1 MMQLYSNT
9 TIHKIKRTIAI
20 VAVSTMI
27 LSLYWGSFPQS
38 PTYIKII
45 FSIGIWLAVQNFP
58 YSLLKKN
65 GFSKCENYLL
75 YSLLALGLFQIFRS
89 AFFPQAREVVI
100 GNKYVSL
107 FFNEYTSLIF
117 IPPLFTFLG
126 NSILSLK
133 YLLKNTLR
141 YIYIGLPFIL
151 LFKLSLAPLAL
162 YSIVFFPYVTKKNKY
177 LIVFT
182 RIESFLAGLTGGR
195 MYLIVFFFSIMSYI
209 LVYVIKNSKLI
220 YLFCFI
226 FLVAPFLIVGSTMLF
241 PNDGKSMFQ
250 IISSNVEDE
259 EMNVDTRTFLYIE
272 IAEDLTKN
280 ESWLLGKGAYSHYYS
295 NYFSQ
300 NVEGGDNEDRLMC
313 EVPFLLLLLRS
324 GLLYVIIYFC
334 IIIIAV
340 FKAIKSRN
348 NFVKSLG
355 VIMIGWYFNSFIGDI
370 SGCRL
375 QHLALFLLLGV
386 CLSPMWR
393 EKNNSELLSFL
404 K

>member
-1 MMQLYSNT
+1 
-9 TIHKIKRTIAI
+9 
-20 VAVSTMI
+20 
-27 LSLYWGSFPQS
+27 
-38 PTYIKII
+38 
-45 FSIGIWLAVQNFP
+45 
-58 YSLLKKN
+58 
-65 GFSKCENYLL
+65 
-75 YSLLALGLFQIFRS
+75 
-89 AFFPQAREVVI
+89 
-100 GNKYVSL
+100 
-107 FFNEYTSLIF
+107 
-117 IPPLFTFLG
+117 
-126 NSILSLK
+126 
-133 YLLKNTLR
+133 
-141 YIYIGLPFIL
+141 
-151 LFKLSLAPLAL
+151 
-162 YSIVFFPYVTKKNKY
+162 
-177 LIVFT
+177 
-182 RIESFLAGLTGGR
+182 